1 MSLVKRLVR
10 ETANLSLPLLTS
22 KGHASPNSNSLAGS
36 ITAASITD
44 QSTTDPSTLIS
55 APSEKTPHT
64 RSVEV
69 TGKETPTGLSPAK
82 PLVTDIIYPLPTP
95 ALWDKAYDSLKQEK
109 PKLLC
114 RYEDL
119 LSRVLIKGSHDC
131 TKPIL

>member
-1 MSLVKRLVR
+1 M
-10 ETANLSLPLLTS
+10 PLLTS
-22 KGHASPNSNSLAGS
+22 KGHASPHPKSVAGS

-44 QSTTDPSTLIS
+44 QSTTVSSVVIS
-55 APSEKTPHT
+55 APSEKTPHN

-82 PLVTDIIYPLPTP
+82 PLVTDVIYPLPTP

-114 RYEDL
+114 SYEDL
-119 LSRVLIKGSHDC
+119 LSRVLMNGSHDC
-131 TKPIL
+131 TKLIL